1 MNDLELYREQLALCD
16 DKIIDALVER
26 NSIIEKIMAYKEEYG
41 MSIIQ
46 PKQEEKQERQLAIKL
61 DGNKYSDEIEDVFRR
76 IRRNSKRIQARKLFD
91 YNIVLIGFM
100 GAGKTT
106 ISDYLSTVFDME
118 IVEMD
123 QLIADREEMSIP
135 DIFAT
140 YGEEYFRNL
149 ETDLLI
155 EMQDKKN
162 VVISC
167 GGGVAMRERNVEEMK
182 KNGKVVLL
190 TASPETIYERVKD
203 NNDRPVLQGRKNVA
217 GISELMEQRR
227 EKYEAAADIVVNT
240 DDKDVLTICEELVQK
255 LTRDISMFRAFYPDR
270 YMVSA
275 YVIDFEELYKKGY
288 RGLIFDID
296 NTLVPHG
303 APADDRAIRLF
314 ERLKKIGFQCCLISN
329 NKEPRVKMF
338 NEKIQVAYVYNAHK
352 PSKKNYIKAME
363 IMGTDRSSTVFIG
376 DQLFTDVWGAKRSG
390 IPSIL
395 VKPMNPKEEIQIV
408 LKRYLERIVLFFYK
422 RSLAREK
429 KVEK

>member
-46 PKQEEKQERQLAIKL
+46 PKQEEKQERQLEIKL
-61 DGNKYSDEIEDVFRR
+61 DGNKYSEEIEDVFRR

-100 GAGKTT
+100 GAGKST

-167 GGGVAMRERNVEEMK
+167 GGGVPMRERNVVEMK
-182 KNGKVVLL
+182 KNGRVVLL
-190 TASPETIYERVKD
+190 TAKPETILYRVKD
-203 NNDRPVLQGRKNVA
+203 NHDRPLLEGNKNVDYIA
-217 GISELMEQRR
+217 ELMEKRR
-227 EKYEAAADIVVNT
+227 EKYEAAADIVIET
-240 DDKDVLTICEELVQK
+240 DGKDKLEICEELVHR
-255 LTRDISMFRAFYPDR
+255 LRALDE
-270 YMVSA
+270 A
-275 YVIDFEELYKKGY
+275 
-288 RGLIFDID
+288 
-296 NTLVPHG
+296 
-303 APADDRAIRLF
+303 
-314 ERLKKIGFQCCLISN
+314 
-329 NKEPRVKMF
+329 
-338 NEKIQVAYVYNAHK
+338 
-352 PSKKNYIKAME
+352 
-363 IMGTDRSSTVFIG
+363 
-376 DQLFTDVWGAKRSG
+376 AKR
-390 IPSIL
+390 
-395 VKPMNPKEEIQIV
+395 
-408 LKRYLERIVLFFYK
+408 
-422 RSLAREK
+422 
-429 KVEK
+429 

>member
-46 PKQEEKQERQLAIKL
+46 PKQEEKQERQLEIKL
-61 DGNKYSDEIEDVFRR
+61 DGNKYSEEIEDVFRR

-100 GAGKTT
+100 GAGKST

-167 GGGVAMRERNVEEMK
+167 GGGVAM
-182 KNGKVVLL
+182 
-190 TASPETIYERVKD
+190 
-203 NNDRPVLQGRKNVA
+203 
-217 GISELMEQRR
+217 QR
-227 EKYEAAADIVVNT
+227 A
-240 DDKDVLTICEELVQK
+240 
-255 LTRDISMFRAFYPDR
+255 
-270 YMVSA
+270 
-275 YVIDFEELYKKGY
+275 
-288 RGLIFDID
+288 
-296 NTLVPHG
+296 
-303 APADDRAIRLF
+303 
-314 ERLKKIGFQCCLISN
+314 QC
-329 NKEPRVKMF
+329 
-338 NEKIQVAYVYNAHK
+338 
-352 PSKKNYIKAME
+352 
-363 IMGTDRSSTVFIG
+363 
-376 DQLFTDVWGAKRSG
+376 
-390 IPSIL
+390 
-395 VKPMNPKEEIQIV
+395 
-408 LKRYLERIVLFFYK
+408 
-422 RSLAREK
+422 
-429 KVEK
+429 

>member
-46 PKQEEKQERQLAIKL
+46 PKQEEKQERQLEIKL
-61 DGNKYSDEIEDVFRR
+61 DGNKYSEEIEDVFRR

-100 GAGKTT
+100 GAGKST

-149 ETDLLI
+149 ETNLLI

-203 NNDRPVLQGRKNVA
+203 NNDRPVLQGRKNVD
-217 GISELMEQRR
+217 GIS
-227 EKYEAAADIVVNT
+227 D
-240 DDKDVLTICEELVQK
+240 
-255 LTRDISMFRAFYPDR
+255 
-270 YMVSA
+270 
-275 YVIDFEELYKKGY
+275 
-288 RGLIFDID
+288 
-296 NTLVPHG
+296 
-303 APADDRAIRLF
+303 
-314 ERLKKIGFQCCLISN
+314 
-329 NKEPRVKMF
+329 
-338 NEKIQVAYVYNAHK
+338 
-352 PSKKNYIKAME
+352 
-363 IMGTDRSSTVFIG
+363 
-376 DQLFTDVWGAKRSG
+376 
-390 IPSIL
+390 
-395 VKPMNPKEEIQIV
+395 
-408 LKRYLERIVLFFYK
+408 
-422 RSLAREK
+422 
-429 KVEK
+429 